1 MSAVQN
7 PPVSVK
13 INAWTGEAADS
24 TGTLAAVTKPWATV
38 PAPKSLMVLA
48 AEIPD
53 MRDWTHDKVGWGLVV
68 EHRQNVSVADN
79 CALAGM
85 PEAIKELR
93 KFRQGVVLGW
103 SPECGTKNLI
113 RYLEDGT
120 TRNVKIGSDVKRGK
134 TPDALPHYLLILG
147 GPAKIPWKV
156 QYTLNLC
163 AAVGRLDLDGAGLEN
178 YVAAVVS
185 NWTGTGAPLDVA
197 NCLLWSVNRG
207 GTDITALMQ
216 TTVASP
222 VLEALQGDSDIGAK
236 AQFRFGEDAT
246 HAELKKML
254 STNRPG
260 LVVTTSH
267 GRTGPLGDQTA
278 MRRDLGLP
286 VDKDNMICAPSDLL
300 DAWEPN
306 GAVWYAH
313 ACCSAGCDTGSVF
326 ADLFKP
332 TALSKTLERIGEL
345 GAQSAPLP
353 VALLGARKPLRAFIG
368 HVEPTFDWTL
378 TSVDM
383 AQSLTESIKYA
394 LYDNL
399 FEKNPMT
406 VGGAFDSY
414 YRQVGSLFNEQ
425 DMALADLQRF
435 VPGAEQAA
443 LRARLGALDRR
454 SLVIHGDPAVALP
467 ALGAQQ

>member
-1 MSAVQN
+1 MSDDPNLPAGVT
-7 PPVSVK
+7 
-13 INAWTGEAADS
+13 INAWTDDAADS
-24 TGTLAAVTKPWATV
+24 AGALAALTKPWTKI
-38 PAPKSLMVLA
+38 PAPKSMMTMA

-53 MRDWTHDKVGWGLVV
+53 MRDWAREEVGWGLVMA
-68 EHRQNVSVADN
+68 HRPDVSAADN
-79 CALAGM
+79 LALAGM
-85 PEAIKELR
+85 PDAIKDLVR
-93 KFRQGVVLGW
+93 FRRGVVLGW
-103 SPECGTKNLI
+103 SPECGTKKLI
-113 RYLEDGT
+113 GYLDDGT
-120 TRNVKIGSDVKRGK
+120 TKDVKIGSDIDRGRA
-134 TPDALPHYLLILG
+134 PGALPRYLLILG
-147 GPAKIPWKV
+147 GPAKIPWLV

-163 AAVGRLDLDGAGLEN
+163 AAVGRLDLEGIGLEN

-185 NWTGTGAPLDVA
+185 NWTETGTSLDVA

-216 TTVASP
+216 ATVASP
-222 VLEALQGDSDIGAK
+222 VLKALQKDNEIGAK
-236 AQFRFGEDAT
+236 AQFRFDQDAT

-254 STNRPG
+254 STNKPA

-267 GRTGPLGDQTA
+267 GRTGPLGDPAT

-286 VDKDNMICAPSDLL
+286 VDKDNTICVLSDLL
-300 DAWEPN
+300 DIWEPN

-326 ADLFKP
+326 AELFKP

-353 VALLGARKPLRAFIG
+353 LALLGAKKPLRAFIG

-378 TSVDM
+378 ISEDM
-383 AQSLTESIKYA
+383 AQPLTSSIKYA
-394 LYDNL
+394 LYTNL
-399 FEKNPMT
+399 FEKNPMP
-406 VGGAFDSY
+406 VGGAFDRY
-414 YRQVGSLFNEQ
+414 YRQVGNLFNAQ
-425 DMALADLQRF
+425 DMALTDLQHF
-435 VPGAEQAA
+435 VPGAERAA

>member
-1 MSAVQN
+1 MPAVQN
-7 PPVSVK
+7 LPASVT
-13 INAWTGEAADS
+13 INAWTDDAADS
-24 TGTLAAVTKPWATV
+24 AGAFAAVTKPWTIAA
-38 PAPKSLMVLA
+38 PPKSMMVLSA
-48 AEIPD
+48 KIPN
-53 MRDWTHDKVGWGLVV
+53 MRDWGDKEVGWGLVMA
-68 EHRQNVSVADN
+68 HRPDVSAADN
-79 CALAGM
+79 FALAGM
-85 PEAIKELR
+85 PEAVKELV
-93 KFRQGVVLGW
+93 KFRRGVVLGW
-103 SPECGTKNLI
+103 SPECGTKKLI
-113 RYLEDGT
+113 GYLEDGT
-120 TRNVKIGSDVKRGK
+120 KDVKIGSDIDRGRA
-134 TPDALPHYLLILG
+134 PGALPQYLLILG
-147 GPAKIPWKV
+147 GPAKIPWSV

-163 AAVGRLDLDGAGLEN
+163 AAVGRLDLDGVGLEN

-185 NWTGTGAPLDVA
+185 NWTATGTPLDVA

-216 TTVASP
+216 STVASP
-222 VLEALQGDSDIGAK
+222 VLEALQKDNDIGAK
-236 AQFRFGEDAT
+236 AQFRFGQDAT

-254 STNRPG
+254 STNKPG

-267 GRTGPLGDQTA
+267 GRTGPLGDQAA

-286 VDKDNMICAPSDLL
+286 VDKDNTISSPSELL
-300 DAWEPN
+300 DIWEPN

-353 VALLGARKPLRAFIG
+353 VALLGAKKPLRAFIG

-378 TSVDM
+378 ISEDM
-383 AQSLTESIKYA
+383 AQPLTSSIKYA
-394 LYDNL
+394 LYNNL
-399 FEKNPMT
+399 FEENPMT
-406 VGGAFDSY
+406 VGGAFDRY
-414 YRQVGSLFNEQ
+414 YRQVGNLFNEQ
-425 DMALADLQRF
+425 DSALIDLQHF
-435 VPGAEQAA
+435 VQDAEHAA